1 MSAISELP
9 FEAQVL
15 GGACVV
21 LATMLIVTM
30 ARGPRPQLLPRGA
43 LAAAGKS
50 VPRSNAARP
59 L

>member
-30 ARGPRPQLLPRGA
+30 ARAPRPQPLPRGA

-50 VPRSNAARP
+50 VPEF
-59 L
+59 

>member
-30 ARGPRPQLLPRGA
+30 ARAPRPQLLPRG
-43 LAAAGKS
+43 AAAGKS